1 MKAPWKPAMLLMAL
15 MLLSSVSPLLAVG
28 EPTDTSEDRQGEA
41 LNDEDTI
48 VQYAILTSFAFVDEF
63 QRLADWKTEK
73 GVYTKVYPSDWVKN
87 HYPGPD
93 PQAQYHNFLR
103 DLYNHTDGGLSYL
116 LIGADHEVIKSRQLW
131 TGNKGWAYSGP
142 TVYSDHYYAGLDHD
156 WDANGNGKYGETVDP
171 YREPDWDAEI
181 SVGRAPVSNVDEASN
196 VVDKLL
202 AYEKDPQVGDWMR
215 TAVLASSVMNPPN
228 ANISTAHK
236 PSDIYNW
243 WEDNGW
249 ESIQRTLPMIPGN
262 MDKHIIYDYD
272 QIEGGNYTPEN
283 DTLNRSSYFAAMNM
297 GSSIMVSVTHGWI
310 PTGNGIP
317 HYTGDGIGF
326 NWTTAFYYNDVPR
339 MTNANETPFIYFSS
353 CYVGNFTELND
364 TNFELLLTKPDGG
377 AIGFIAPTENTY
389 RGEENPAASDGNWWM
404 SETFWK
410 HVLKD
415 GMRPGDALYQMVRE
429 YEPHLRTVG
438 ANPDHPFFQQNHAA
452 YNLIG
457 DPEMPVWLDL
467 PRDLVVRTPDEIFDI
482 EYEVQVRVTEGAI
495 PVEGARVCFKGED
508 FYAYGD
514 TDADGWATVT
524 ISPTEVGQTV
534 MVTAS
539 KPGYRYFQRT
549 MGVTPVPA
557 ELKLIS
563 QTIHAS
569 EDRPEAGQPTT
580 LSAEV
585 RNIGHTDA
593 LSFAVQFYDGE
604 PGANDTTEIG
614 GPVDVPGL
622 PSGLAATVSAQW
634 NAPTVGFHEIYVVA
648 DVNNDIPEVLK
659 SNNVGSS
666 SVYVS
671 AVNARADGM
680 ALAGDATALPFGVEA
695 EVHITVASTGTMD
708 LPPVTVRLFLG
719 DPGAGGVIVGT
730 DRVTPPISA
739 GSSSTITFTYTPAQ
753 VGSFKLY
760 TQVDPDDEVWEFDET
775 DNQAELSIRV
785 GHPPIWGVI
794 PGVQMLEDSTKVID
808 LTRYITDYD
817 TQVADVEVS
826 IDALTTNRAT
836 VTVDGLVVTIVPD
849 HNWFGQFDIAMEVDD
864 GDFSVVTQ
872 FHVTVD
878 ARNDPPVFNN
888 TDDNFNLVEGERW
901 FYEFDVSDPDGEPVH
916 FSDNS
921 EMFDITSDGVI
932 DYTPS
937 FEDISYSPI
946 HVFRI
951 IATDGTARSFYP
963 MTLQFEAANTA
974 PELDLPDRLFAV
986 EGVSFSYLVRAWD
999 REGDNLEFSD
1009 DSELFDIFPTT
1020 GQMIFTAVNDN
1031 VGKHQV
1037 NITVSDGEFT
1047 TNATVEFYIY
1057 EAPFE
1062 RRENLEEGG
1071 WAVLAAQVAL
1081 ILVGLLYLGNLRRRQ
1096 AKEAREKEPSE

>member
-467 PRDLVVRTPDEIFDI
+467 PRDLVVRTPDEIFDSVSVSR
-482 EYEVQVRVTEGAI
+482 ERTST
-495 PVEGARVCFKGED
+495 R
-508 FYAYGD
+508 
-514 TDADGWATVT
+514 TAT
-524 ISPTEVGQTV
+524 PT
-534 MVTAS
+534 
-539 KPGYRYFQRT
+539 P
-549 MGVTPVPA
+549 MG
-557 ELKLIS
+557 
-563 QTIHAS
+563 
-569 EDRPEAGQPTT
+569 G
-580 LSAEV
+580 
-585 RNIGHTDA
+585 
-593 LSFAVQFYDGE
+593 
-604 PGANDTTEIG
+604 
-614 GPVDVPGL
+614 
-622 PSGLAATVSAQW
+622 
-634 NAPTVGFHEIYVVA
+634 
-648 DVNNDIPEVLK
+648 
-659 SNNVGSS
+659 
-666 SVYVS
+666 
-671 AVNARADGM
+671 
-680 ALAGDATALPFGVEA
+680 
-695 EVHITVASTGTMD
+695 
-708 LPPVTVRLFLG
+708 
-719 DPGAGGVIVGT
+719 
-730 DRVTPPISA
+730 
-739 GSSSTITFTYTPAQ
+739 
-753 VGSFKLY
+753 
-760 TQVDPDDEVWEFDET
+760 
-775 DNQAELSIRV
+775 
-785 GHPPIWGVI
+785 
-794 PGVQMLEDSTKVID
+794 
-808 LTRYITDYD
+808 
-817 TQVADVEVS
+817 
-826 IDALTTNRAT
+826 
-836 VTVDGLVVTIVPD
+836 
-849 HNWFGQFDIAMEVDD
+849 
-864 GDFSVVTQ
+864 
-872 FHVTVD
+872 
-878 ARNDPPVFNN
+878 
-888 TDDNFNLVEGERW
+888 
-901 FYEFDVSDPDGEPVH
+901 
-916 FSDNS
+916 
-921 EMFDITSDGVI
+921 
-932 DYTPS
+932 
-937 FEDISYSPI
+937 
-946 HVFRI
+946 
-951 IATDGTARSFYP
+951 
-963 MTLQFEAANTA
+963 
-974 PELDLPDRLFAV
+974 
-986 EGVSFSYLVRAWD
+986 
-999 REGDNLEFSD
+999 
-1009 DSELFDIFPTT
+1009 
-1020 GQMIFTAVNDN
+1020 
-1031 VGKHQV
+1031 
-1037 NITVSDGEFT
+1037 
-1047 TNATVEFYIY
+1047 
-1057 EAPFE
+1057 
-1062 RRENLEEGG
+1062 RR
-1071 WAVLAAQVAL
+1071 
-1081 ILVGLLYLGNLRRRQ
+1081 
-1096 AKEAREKEPSE
+1096 